1 MDTQILDILLVLGGL
16 AGLYFGGNWL
26 VTGSSRLALRFNVPP
41 IIVGLTIV
49 AVGTSA
55 PELFVSVGA
64 TLRGNPGISLGNVIG
79 SNIANIGLILGF
91 TGAIRA
97 LTVREILVKREI
109 FILLTITLFTTLL
122 TLDGQLSR
130 LDGILLM
137 SGFALFNFIFYTIAQ
152 STTEPV
158 DIELPDEALTEDGEK
173 QKTPAFMDI
182 VYIWGGITLLVIGGQ
197 WMVEGATNIARNLG
211 VSELVIGVTLV
222 AFGTSLPELA
232 TSATA
237 VLKGE
242 TDIAVGNVIGSNIA
256 NLLLV
261 LGATSFIAPIAV
273 GATEL
278 SVVEFVVMIGFTV
291 LLIPFARNRVLSRTE
306 SALFLG
312 GYFAF
317 IIYSFI

>member
-1 MDTQILDILLVLGGL
+1 MDILLIIGGL
-16 AGLYFGGNWL
+16 TGLYFGGNWL

-49 AVGTSA
+49 AIGTSA
-55 PELFVSVGA
+55 PELFVSVSAALG
-64 TLRGNPGISLGNVIG
+64 GNPGISLGNVIG

-97 LTVREILVKREI
+97 LAVREILIKREI
-109 FILLTITLFTTLL
+109 FILLTVTLFTTLL
-122 TLDGQLSR
+122 ILDGEISR
-130 LDGILLM
+130 LDGILLV
-137 SGFALFNFIFYTIAQ
+137 SGFALFNFLFYTIAQ
-152 STTEPV
+152 NTTEPV
-158 DIELPDEALTEDGEK
+158 DIDLPDEAVTADGK
-173 QKTPAFMDI
+173 STTSALVDI
-182 VYIWGGITLLVIGGQ
+182 VYIVGGIALLVVGGQ
-197 WMVEGATNIARNLG
+197 WMVAGAESIARALG

-232 TSATA
+232 TSMTA

-261 LGATSFIAPIAV
+261 LGATTIIAPITV
-273 GATEL
+273 GQTEL

-291 LLIPFARNRVLSRTE
+291 LLIPFARNRELSRME

-312 GYFAF
+312 SYAAF
-317 IIYSFI
+317 IAYSFIFG